1 MRTLNLNALT
11 QGIQRLREKGSPD
24 QQSLYDLVNGYVAID
39 GSIRQRPGTEFVATL
54 PAGTHGLISHRGQ
67 QVVFSIA
74 PKTMPTGFRCEVV
87 TNPDDPA
94 DDIKRVWFAAPFLG
108 EIYAAVEFLS
118 GKVCHFWLNGSSG
131 GSTWQAD
138 HVYQEGEIVVPGN
151 GLAYRAKRLNPAAP
165 AWQANEAHAVG
176 DVREP
181 TVSNGYQY
189 TVSSVAGDTPRS
201 GTTEPVWPAED
212 GGVVVERADAPPAV
226 PPSTP
231 PPGTGGGG
239 TGGNCVSVDAYV
251 IGRNGTLR
259 AGDVIVGDELL
270 LCNPETGE
278 ESWGVV
284 GYSERIHADGV
295 RMASDD
301 VSLTCSTTAP
311 IPTDT
316 GYRLAPETLGSTVPS
331 RDAGGVFGR
340 VVVIQVVDVGKI
352 DAQHIT
358 VGDRC
363 FWAGDDGVRFFLHHN
378 LKAPPGG
385 DRY

>member
-54 PAGTHGLISHRGQ
+54 PTGTHGLIAHRGQ

-118 GKVCHFWLNGSSG
+118 GKVYHFWLNGSSG

-165 AWQANEAHAVG
+165 AWQANEAHGVG

-189 TVSSVAGDTPRS
+189 TVASVAGDTPRS
-201 GTTEPVWPAED
+201 GETEPVWPAED

-239 TGGNCVSVDAYV
+239 GGSGCPSVDAYV
-251 IGRNGTLR
+251 IGRCGPVL
-259 AGDVIVGDELL
+259 AGSVQVGDELL
-270 LCNPETGE
+270 LCDPETGE

-284 GYSERIHADGV
+284 SYSERIQTEGVRIVGADG
-295 RMASDD
+295 
-301 VSLTCSTTAP
+301 SLTCTTTAP
-311 IPTDT
+311 IPTDV
-316 GYRLAPETLGSTVPS
+316 GFLLAPETLGHTLPT
-331 RDAGGVFGR
+331 RDAEGTIGSELVAQ
-340 VVVIQVVDVGKI
+340 VIDVGAI
-352 DAQHIT
+352 EAQHIT

-363 FWAGDDGVRFFLHHN
+363 FWAGDDGAYFFLHHN
-378 LKAPPGG
+378 LKSTE